1 MNKEKI
7 IVFGTGDIA
16 QLAHFYFSTDSP
28 YEVVAFTVDKDYC
41 VDTQFE
47 QKPLLPF
54 EGIEL
59 VYAPN
64 EYKLF
69 IALSYAQ
76 MNSLRE
82 RKYNEAKAKGYSL
95 VSYISSR
102 CTYLSQNQPGDN
114 CFILENNTIQP
125 FVTIGSNVTLW
136 SGNHIGHHSHI
147 DSHNFISSHVVI
159 SGHCHIASNCFI
171 GVNACIA
178 HRVRIAEHSLIGA
191 GCSITKNTSFKGV
204 YVPAKTVQLNKT
216 SDQFSL

>member
-7 IVFGTGDIA
+7 IVFGTGEMA

-41 VDTQFE
+41 LDTQFE

-82 RKYNEAKAKGYSL
+82 RKYKEAKAKGYVL

-102 CTYLSQNQPGDN
+102 CTYLSQFPAGDN

-125 FVTIGSNVTLW
+125 FVQIGHNVTLW
-136 SGNHIGHHSHI
+136 SGNHIGHHSI
-147 DSHNFISSHVVI
+147 VADHNFISSQVVI
-159 SGHCHIASNCFI
+159 SGHCHIDTHCFI

-178 HRVRIAEHSLIGA
+178 HQVHVAKETLIGA
-191 GCSITKNTSFKGV
+191 GCVITKNTSFQSV
-204 YVPAKTVQLNKT
+204 HVPARSVQLNKPST
-216 SDQFSL
+216 SFTL